1 MPYDNYSYT
10 IDSTFQPFSMQEM
23 LTPFV
28 MYKDEF
34 EKQKA
39 VLDELSKDT
48 DTFKYLEQVAKDNP
62 ESKAA
67 QIYNT
72 YASDLKKYGD
82 DFSNNG
88 LSMANSRGLLNMK
101 RRYQGEIG
109 RLSKADEALRQER
122 ELRRKLGA
130 QDSSILYADDNLTI
144 DSFLDNATPNLYNIS
159 GNELYTRGAAAG
171 KAASSRIYN
180 AGDEGSTLNEYYRK
194 WVERNGY
201 SKESMDAFRA
211 NAAAIPE
218 LQQAADAILAER
230 GVTENLTGNNLE
242 RARQS
247 VLNGII
253 DGAVYAESIKPVR
266 DEGKMSAAA
275 REQYALQREQMAKS
289 AAQSGLT
296 WNDQTKSWVYDIN
309 KDPAYQRQNALAEKK
324 AGLEKVEG
332 NSSTK
337 KPTTTRDGLLEK
349 PLRISFNSSMPERTE
364 DGKWQ
369 DVDAGAS
376 FEDDYTSDIIEPEDI
391 GNGKHYTFEQL
402 PSFVK
407 RKIPANLDHN
417 KHLYIINED
426 NDIGGLGLLTPNSY
440 TVTIVPVKTT
450 ISNATGGSP
459 ATSSTIT
466 DNFGF

>member
-1 MPYDNYSYT
+1 M
-10 IDSTFQPFSMQEM
+10 
-23 LTPFV
+23 
-28 MYKDEF
+28 
-34 EKQKA
+34 
-39 VLDELSKDT
+39 
-48 DTFKYLEQVAKDNP
+48 
-62 ESKAA
+62 
-67 QIYNT
+67 
-72 YASDLKKYGD
+72 
-82 DFSNNG
+82 
-88 LSMANSRGLLNMK
+88 
-101 RRYQGEIG
+101 
-109 RLSKADEALRQER
+109 
-122 ELRRKLGA
+122 
-130 QDSSILYADDNLTI
+130 
-144 DSFLDNATPNLYNIS
+144 
-159 GNELYTRGAAAG
+159 
-171 KAASSRIYN
+171 
-180 AGDEGSTLNEYYRK
+180 
-194 WVERNGY
+194 
-201 SKESMDAFRA
+201 
-211 NAAAIPE
+211 
-218 LQQAADAILAER
+218 
-230 GVTENLTGNNLE
+230 TENLTGNNLE

-266 DEGKMSAAA
+266 DEGVMSADA

-296 WNDQTKSWVYDIN
+296 WDDQTKSWVYDIN

-337 KPTTTRDGLLEK
+337 KSTTTRDGLLEK

-376 FEDDYTSDIIEPEDI
+376 FEDDYTSDIIEPENI

-426 NDIGGLGLLTPNSY
+426 NDTGGLGLLTPNSY